1 MSIETGRVARHAN
14 PEAIGDRLKHNLTSA
29 APQRERGLWTFLTWS
44 FFLSQLLA
52 AQQLI
57 GTAANTA
64 EAAEETSQS
73 TQSSNA
79 QSARVASATVEGG
92 SLAPEANE
100 FEDDDTALAHIGL
113 AFPPFDRPTGP
124 NSGHHIGPSPE
135 ASPDAAYGVRP
146 LAAAD
151 LVTLPATQ
159 GEPGFTSVP
168 STASPTAQDP
178 GGPRLLDPILDPI
191 EDVVEDVVGL
201 LDPVIDDILSP
212 VGDTVDDVIA
222 ALAPLTDAVLDLTG
236 DVVGDVGDVTGALAP
251 VVEAVGEV
259 VETLEPVVEQVVAP
273 AVAVVGD
280 AGEALAPVVEAVAAP
295 VGEIAETLSPVV
307 ASATEPVVEAVGE
320 VVETLEPVV
329 EQVVAPAVA
338 VVGDAGEALA
348 PVVEA
353 VAAPVGEIAETLS
366 PVAPSAT
373 EPVVDVVA
381 SSGSVLLEG
390 LPAVSSLDDLFSGGG
405 YTQYGLEL
413 QVSLE
418 GGELSALPDAS
429 IEVSAQP
436 SQTDVALQTDLDGA
450 NSVAGSV
457 QTLGMNILPP
467 SPLEGLGLRGVGDLW
482 G

>member
-295 VGEIAETLSPVV
+295 VGEIAETLSPV
-307 ASATEPVVEAVGE
+307 
-320 VVETLEPVV
+320 
-329 EQVVAPAVA
+329 
-338 VVGDAGEALA
+338 
-348 PVVEA
+348 
-353 VAAPVGEIAETLS
+353 
-366 PVAPSAT
+366 APSAT